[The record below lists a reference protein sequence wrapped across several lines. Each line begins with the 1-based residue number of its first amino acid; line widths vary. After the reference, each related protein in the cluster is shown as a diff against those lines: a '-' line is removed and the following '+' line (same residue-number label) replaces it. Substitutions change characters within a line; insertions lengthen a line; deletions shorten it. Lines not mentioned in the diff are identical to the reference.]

1 VPTSYVDLTES
12 AERDAATDAPA
23 VKYVLFSPGGRGPE
37 NLAEVENAVKAWLS
51 AGRTV
56 LYLPQGSTLAALDVA
71 NGRVLWEVRG

>member
-1 VPTSYVDLTES
+1 MPTYTHPPELVKHGT
-12 AERDAATDAPA
+12 ATDAPA

-37 NLAEVENAVKAWLS
+37 DLAEVENAVKAWLS

>member
-1 VPTSYVDLTES
+1 
-12 AERDAATDAPA
+12 
-23 VKYVLFSPGGRGPE
+23 VLFSPGGSRPE
-37 NLAEVENAVKAWLS
+37 DLAEVENAVKVWLS